1 MENKN
6 EAEIFEIIAH
16 GGNAKSLAYEALNSA
31 TEGNFEEAKKFL
43 DESEQEMAEAHKTQT
58 RLIQDEIN
66 GEKIDTSLLM
76 IHAQDH
82 LMTALSEKSLI
93 EKMIELYKKLEEK

>member
-1 MENKN
+1 MDNKN
-6 EAEIFEIIAH
+6 ETEIFEIIAH

-31 TEGNFEEAKKFL
+31 TEGNFEEAEKFL
-43 DESEQEMAEAHKTQT
+43 DESEREMAEAHKTQT

-66 GEKIDTSLLM
+66 GEKVDTSLLM

>member
-31 TEGNFEEAKKFL
+31 AEGNFE
-43 DESEQEMAEAHKTQT
+43 D
-58 RLIQDEIN
+58 R
-66 GEKIDTSLLM
+66 
-76 IHAQDH
+76 
-82 LMTALSEKSLI
+82 KSVV
-93 EKMIELYKKLEEK
+93 